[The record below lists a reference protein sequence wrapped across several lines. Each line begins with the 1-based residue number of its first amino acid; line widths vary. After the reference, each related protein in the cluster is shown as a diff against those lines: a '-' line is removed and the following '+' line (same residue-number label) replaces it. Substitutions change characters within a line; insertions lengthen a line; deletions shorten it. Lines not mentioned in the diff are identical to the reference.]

1 MDNFAIAVSRYR
13 RRKYDDSI
21 SLCDK
26 ILAENQLD
34 QSAWVLKCSSLV
46 RKMYLDD
53 IEIDE

>member
-34 QSAWVLKCSSLV
+34 
-46 RKMYLDD
+46 
-53 IEIDE
+53 